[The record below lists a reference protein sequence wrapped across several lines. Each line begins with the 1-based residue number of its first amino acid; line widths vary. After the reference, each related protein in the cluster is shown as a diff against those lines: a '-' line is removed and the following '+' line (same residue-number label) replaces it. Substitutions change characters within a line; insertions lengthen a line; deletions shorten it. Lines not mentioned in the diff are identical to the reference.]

1 MLYLYTVTEAE
12 PPTAV
17 QTKNSMEITALRF
30 QNYCIEITPTESKK
44 AALFEIQI
52 QRIRKTCVGSWLG

>member
-12 PPTAV
+12 PPMAV

-30 QNYCIEITPTESKK
+30 QNYWIEITPT
-44 AALFEIQI
+44 
-52 QRIRKTCVGSWLG
+52 